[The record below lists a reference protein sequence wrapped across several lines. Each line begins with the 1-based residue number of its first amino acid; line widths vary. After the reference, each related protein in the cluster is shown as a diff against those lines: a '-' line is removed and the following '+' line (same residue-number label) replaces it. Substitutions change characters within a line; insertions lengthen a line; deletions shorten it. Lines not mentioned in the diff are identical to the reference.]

1 MTGFSIT
8 TDARIAVVIPCY
20 KAGRSLPFLIAAI
33 PPIVERI
40 YCVND
45 ASPDDT
51 GQVADWLAKF
61 NDRVTTIHR
70 PQNGGVGA
78 AMVTGFRAAI
88 ADGMQIIVKLDSD
101 GQMNPAFIPTLIA
114 PILAGEADFVKGNRF
129 FELDS
134 VRAMPTQ
141 RLIGNAGLSFLSKLS
156 TGYWQMFDPTN
167 GYLAV
172 HASVLAALPLG
183 KLHPRYFFESDLLFR
198 LSTLG
203 ANMVEVPM
211 EAVYQDEKSNLSE
224 LNALLTFPP
233 LHLRNLSKRIL
244 YNYFLRGFS
253 TATLQLL
260 GGALMLLAG
269 LVFGINA
276 WIAAAASGQPATAGT
291 VMLSALP
298 VLAGFQMLLNFLS
311 HDVASAPRAPIH
323 RYLAR
328 FTVLRGAGTPSE
340 ESKEKDLA
348 SHA

>member
-1 MTGFSIT
+1 MTPFQIT

-20 KAGRSLPFLIAAI
+20 KASRSLAFVVAAI
-33 PPIVERI
+33 PAIVERI
-40 YCVND
+40 YCVDD

-61 NDRVTTIHR
+61 NPRVTTIHR

-88 ADGMQIIVKLDSD
+88 ADGMEIVVKLDSD

-114 PILAGEADFVKGNRF
+114 PIVSGEADFVKGNRF
-129 FELDS
+129 FDLDS
-134 VRAMPTQ
+134 VRAMPAK

-167 GYLAV
+167 GFLAV
-172 HASVLAALPLG
+172 HASVLAALPLD

-211 EAVYQDEKSNLSE
+211 EAVYQDETSNLSE

-233 LHLRNLSKRIL
+233 LHFRNLAKRIF

-253 TATLQLL
+253 AATLQLL
-260 GGALMLLAG
+260 GGALLLLSG
-269 LVFGINA
+269 LAFGIAA
-276 WIAAAASGQPATAGT
+276 WIGTAASGQPATAGT

-298 VLAGFQMLLNFLS
+298 MLAGFQMLLAFLS
-311 HDVASAPRAPIH
+311 HDVANAPRTPIH
-323 RYLAR
+323 RYLSR
-328 FTVLRGAGTPSE
+328 FTVLRVTDTS
-340 ESKEKDLA
+340 SQEKDTA
-348 SHA
+348 NHA

>member
-1 MTGFSIT
+1 MISDTIV
-8 TDARIAVVIPCY
+8 TDARVAVVIPCY
-20 KAGRSLPFLIAAI
+20 KASRSLAFVVGAI
-33 PPIVERI
+33 PSVVERI

-51 GQVADWLAKF
+51 GQVVDWLAKF
-61 NDRVTTIHR
+61 DPRVTAIHR
-70 PQNGGVGA
+70 PENGGVGA
-78 AMVTGFRAAI
+78 ATVTGFKAAI
-88 ADGMQIIVKLDSD
+88 ADGMTVIVKLDSD

-114 PILAGEADFVKGNRF
+114 PILSGEADFVKGNRF
-129 FELDS
+129 FDLDS
-134 VRAMPTQ
+134 VRSMPPV

-172 HASVLAALPLG
+172 HAAVAGTLPLD

-211 EAVYQDEKSNLSE
+211 EAVYADEKSNLNE
-224 LNALLTFPP
+224 LHAAMTFPP
-233 LHLRNLSKRIL
+233 LHLRNFTKRIF

-253 TATLQLL
+253 AASLHLV
-260 GGALMLLAG
+260 GGLLLALFG
-269 LVFGINA
+269 LVFGARA
-276 WIAAAASGQPATAGT
+276 WIASAALGEPATAGT
-291 VMLSALP
+291 VMVSALP
-298 VLAGFQMLLNFLS
+298 IFVGFQLLLNFLS

-328 FTVLRGAGTPSE
+328 YKVLKAPVAETTDGDRA
-340 ESKEKDLA
+340 A
-348 SHA
+348 SA